1 MIVVVNDEWLSFGSE
16 NVYNLSQ
23 DVVVNKSLWDFIIDK
38 ETQHLYKIML
48 EKVRAVNARIK
59 FPFRCD
65 SPDCR
70 RFMELEIFTL
80 NENLIEFRSRI
91 VKLEFRPQAALL
103 DFWVERSEE
112 FVRICGWCKKIYV
125 SEAKWVEVEEAVEE
139 LNLFGETKLPQL
151 THSICPSCKESLT
164 QSLKMFS
171 R

>member
-1 MIVVVNDEWLSFGSE
+1 MLAGQVDILQEEKLDNRTFVHRIDSNDMIVVVNDEWLSFGSE

-70 RFMELEIFTL
+70 RFMEL
-80 NENLIEFRSRI
+80 
-91 VKLEFRPQAALL
+91 
-103 DFWVERSEE
+103 
-112 FVRICGWCKKIYV
+112 
-125 SEAKWVEVEEAVEE
+125 
-139 LNLFGETKLPQL
+139 
-151 THSICPSCKESLT
+151 
-164 QSLKMFS
+164 
-171 R
+171 

>member
-1 MIVVVNDEWLSFGSE
+1 M
-16 NVYNLSQ
+16 
-23 DVVVNKSLWDFIIDK
+23 
-38 ETQHLYKIML
+38 ETRHLYQIML
-48 EKVRAVNARIK
+48 EKVRKNNARIK
-59 FPFRCD
+59 VPFRCD
-65 SPDCR
+65 SPAYR

-80 NENLIEFRSRI
+80 DENLIEFRSRI
-91 VKLEFRPQAALL
+91 VKLEFRPHVDLL
-103 DFWVERSEE
+103 DFSVDRSDE

-125 SEAKWVEVEEAVEE
+125 SEAKLVEVEEAVEE